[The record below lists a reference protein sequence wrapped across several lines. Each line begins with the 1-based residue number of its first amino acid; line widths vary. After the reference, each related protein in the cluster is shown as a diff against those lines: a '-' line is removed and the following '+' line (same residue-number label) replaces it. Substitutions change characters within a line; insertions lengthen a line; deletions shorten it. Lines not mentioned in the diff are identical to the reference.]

1 MYTDLTK
8 EEALEFFAKHFTY
21 ENVRKIAKNGDLL
34 GVQGFF
40 PIRAATGGSFSHL
53 AMFVWLGDN
62 NLYVTEFVAKGF
74 ALTPASDWFK
84 RNKRTVFFG
93 LAPSTVRKNPEKVL
107 EFVLSIRDNPN
118 EKVRKYGLLSYVRI
132 ILSQVFRVLIKVTSM
147 VCSTYVQKAW
157 EFAGYDEFTVIADP
171 EDLLKHAVFRKI
183 EK

>member
-8 EEALEFFAKHFTY
+8 EEAIDFFAKHFTY
-21 ENVRKIAKNGDLL
+21 ENVRRIAKNGDLL

-74 ALTPASDWFK
+74 SLTPASDWFE
-84 RNKRTVFFG
+84 RNRRNVFFG
-93 LAPSTVRKNPEKVL
+93 LAPKTVRQSPEKVL

-118 EKVRKYGLLSYVRI
+118 EQVRKYGFLSYVKI
-132 ILSQVFRVLIKVTSM
+132 VLSQLFRIPIKVAYM

-157 EFAGYDEFTVIADP
+157 EFAGYKEFTKTADP

-183 EK
+183 EI